1 MAHQFLSDEWIA
13 AARAVRARH
22 GDVEPTAL
30 PQLAVNMTITD
41 APFGDADIE
50 SYLDTSSGEAVL
62 ELGVLDS
69 PDVSITTDYETAR
82 AIFTSDDAAAG
93 MQAFFAGKI
102 VVNGDMMKLMT
113 MPAVLVGDERAREIS
128 EEIRAITA

>member
-22 GDVEPTAL
+22 ADIEPAAL
-30 PQLAVNMTITD
+30 PALAVNMTITG
-41 APFGDADIE
+41 APFAEGDIQ

-62 ELGVLDS
+62 ELGVLATA
-69 PDVSITTDYETAR
+69 DVSLTTDYDTAR
-82 AIFTSDDAAAG
+82 AIFTSDDPAAG

-113 MPAVLVGDERAREIS
+113 MPAVLVADERARQIS